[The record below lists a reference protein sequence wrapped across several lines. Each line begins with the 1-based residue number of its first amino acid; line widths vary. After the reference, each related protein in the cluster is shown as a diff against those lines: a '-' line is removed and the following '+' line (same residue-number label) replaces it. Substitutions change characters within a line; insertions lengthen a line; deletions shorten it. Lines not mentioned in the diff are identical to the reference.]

1 MKKRCSKCEIEKE
14 FEAFGKGNGE
24 HGLRYDC
31 KECRRAY
38 NEMHKEQIQ
47 ARNKKYYS
55 TNKEVLLIQSREYQQ
70 KNKSEIKEQRRN
82 YRIRNKE
89 HIIQKRQEY
98 NPIRLH
104 RIKERRKVDLGFRL
118 QEIVRSKVHRML
130 KGIDTSYKTLV
141 GCSEEILKKW
151 LEFQFDGQMTWD
163 NLGTY
168 WHIDHILPIN
178 KFDLDSN
185 PDAKFICFNWKNLQ
199 PLPAFENQSKSD
211 SIQLH
216 YYFNSIVTIHRFI
229 QCEKLDPSE
238 YQGVRE
244 SLRWLREKLG
254 YGNKLVD
261 DGVSKET
268 PEMDNPQPSP
278 YRTVKSHGEGS
289 TTTW

>member
-1 MKKRCSKCEIEKE
+1 MVPRE
-14 FEAFGKGNGE
+14 NVT
-24 HGLRYDC
+24 DP
-31 KECRRAY
+31 RRL
-38 NEMHKEQIQ
+38 E
-47 ARNKKYYS
+47 
-55 TNKEVLLIQSREYQQ
+55 
-70 KNKSEIKEQRRN
+70 
-82 YRIRNKE
+82 
-89 HIIQKRQEY
+89 
-98 NPIRLH
+98 

-130 KGIDTSYKTLV
+130 RGINTSYKTLV

-151 LEFQFDGQMTWD
+151 LEFQFDGRMTWD

-178 KFDLDSN
+178 KFNLDSN

-211 SIQLH
+211 TFQLH

-229 QCEKLDPSE
+229 QREKLDPSE

-254 YGNKLVD
+254 YGKNLVD
-261 DGVSKET
+261 DGVSLET
-268 PEMDNPQPSP
+268 PEMDNSQPSP
-278 YRTVKSHGEGS
+278 YRTAEPHGEGS
-289 TTTW
+289 TTIW

>member
-1 MKKRCSKCEIEKE
+1 
-14 FEAFGKGNGE
+14 
-24 HGLRYDC
+24 
-31 KECRRAY
+31 
-38 NEMHKEQIQ
+38 
-47 ARNKKYYS
+47 
-55 TNKEVLLIQSREYQQ
+55 
-70 KNKSEIKEQRRN
+70 
-82 YRIRNKE
+82 
-89 HIIQKRQEY
+89 
-98 NPIRLH
+98 
-104 RIKERRKVDLGFRL
+104 
-118 QEIVRSKVHRML
+118 ML

-141 GCSEEILKKW
+141 GCSEEILRKW
-151 LEFQFDGQMTWD
+151 LEFQFDDQMTWD

-229 QCEKLDPSE
+229 QREKLDPSE